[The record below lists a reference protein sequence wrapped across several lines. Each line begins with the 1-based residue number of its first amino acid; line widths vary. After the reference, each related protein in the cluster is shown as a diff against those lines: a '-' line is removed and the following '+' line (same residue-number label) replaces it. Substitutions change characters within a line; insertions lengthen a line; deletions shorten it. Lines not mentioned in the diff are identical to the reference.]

1 MKLRTLL
8 FAGSFLF
15 LFLFI
20 IIIFF
25 FLYGVCRAAR
35 KSEQKHCRFEA
46 SDVQDGT
53 NYLVFT

>member
-20 IIIFF
+20 IIIF